1 MAHKYELEAL
11 FAETTRRSKSVFPD
25 TFAVWH
31 ERHGCSTD
39 IAIVEPGHAI
49 EALNLFHLVGTTEM
63 LPAAFYMCTQL
74 DLETLL
80 RGVVRADDST
90 REVLSDF
97 YLERCLWAQDEFK
110 FRDVRSAQELSMLSA
125 TCPRLTRDHCQGH
138 LDRMQQFMRSE
149 YYFIT
154 RSDPLGTDLSL
165 RFDQYEAS
173 GELCELCVR
182 FRKTELYSMQAALW
196 EKLPSFAEIGAKH
209 LDAAPAPGNVSLRRA
224 IYDAVDPCPVQAT
237 VEFTRD
243 ADSDIWFED
252 GNVAILAG
260 STAFRVHKGQLS
272 RHSDIFDG
280 LFRIP
285 QASASDIESSLG
297 FVDSMEG
304 CPLVTVSDTAF
315 DFKHLL
321 HALYDSAE

>member
-31 ERHGCSTD
+31 ERHGCSTEL
-39 IAIVEPGHAI
+39 AIVEPGHAI

-74 DLETLL
+74 DLGTLL
-80 RGVVRADDST
+80 RGVVRADGST

-97 YLERCLWAQDEFK
+97 YLERCLWAQEHFRI
-110 FRDVRSAQELSMLSA
+110 RDVRSAQELSTFCA

-138 LDRMQQFMRSE
+138 LYRMQRFMYSE
-149 YYFIT
+149 YYFVT

-165 RFDQYEAS
+165 RLDQYEAN
-173 GELCELCVR
+173 GELCDICVR
-182 FRKTELYSMQAALW
+182 FRKKELYSMQAALW
-196 EKLPSFAEIGAKH
+196 EKLPSFAEIGATH
-209 LDAAPAPGNVSLRRA
+209 RDAAPAPGNVSLRRA
-224 IYDAVDPCPVQAT
+224 IYDEVDPCPVQAT
-237 VEFTRD
+237 MESTRD
-243 ADSDIWFED
+243 ADIWFED

-260 STAFRVHKGQLS
+260 YTVFRVHKGQLS

-285 QASASDIESSLG
+285 QAPASDIAPSLG
-297 FVDSMEG
+297 IVDSMEG
-304 CPLVTVSDTAF
+304 CPIVTVSDTAF